1 MWGRQGDSE
10 KTPTTRA
17 LTTLS
22 DLLKPAEWDR
32 LSETDRATALSAYP
46 ALDVPAVS
54 LTGAR
59 LEPEMATRLQR
70 WVAGIA
76 GRGFQPEV
84 TAGVRAWLESQAADT
99 HLFVG
104 GRIAQGR
111 TSLVLTL
118 AREAMAKRPAP
129 PEYFYGPDP
138 DAFDTPLLLTLPSGG
153 AQPFAEALV
162 ATLSACGEQWDK
174 PTRQQAVATAF
185 DTFQSK
191 APGQAWDYI
200 GKLREAVAQAATGDG
215 DFPFGDDTPLTVV
228 TRPQTTDGG
237 APAVFASMLQDDLNE
252 SLLRANGGVLVLPA
266 LNIDVN
272 TLTTTLLNRYVKVR
286 DDAKQPVPLNVRLVM
301 IGTEDGYR
309 ALLSASDDMSRVFRR
324 EVWCN
329 DTTSWTRNVEAA
341 YAALSDGA
349 ARRYDLPA
357 FDPGAVARLIEEGAR
372 RSGGLN
378 RSRLSTDL
386 MLLHDLAVEA
396 GELARA
402 RGGASVIGGDITE
415 ALNRRRSL
423 QSATALQ
430 VREAIMTGESM
441 TPTSGAAVGQIN
453 GLGIFEWHPYEASF
467 AVPMRISATVSPGRD
482 ERVLD
487 IEQEAQQADADHV
500 RGAMT
505 MEGYLT
511 HRYSE
516 QRPLSVI
523 IRIRFEQE
531 HGGTG
536 GDSASAA
543 QLFTL
548 LSALAQQPIRCSLAV
563 TGAVGQ
569 YGEIQPIGGVNTKID
584 GFWEVCRMRYQQGE
598 RPEGGYGVLIPTVN
612 ARDLMLRPEVAASI
626 ANEGWFHIWP
636 VATVDE
642 AIPLLMGMPAAT
654 VHQRVEQRLKRFHQM
669 ARSR

>member
-1 MWGRQGDSE
+1 MQTG
-10 KTPTTRA
+10 A
-17 LTTLS
+17 LTALS
-22 DLLKPAEWDR
+22 DLLKPAQWDR
-32 LSETDRATALSAYP
+32 LSEADRTAALSAYP
-46 ALDVPAVS
+46 SLDVPAVS
-54 LTGAR
+54 VTGAR
-59 LEPEMATRLQR
+59 LDAEMATRLQR
-70 WVAGIA
+70 WVAGIV

-84 TAGVRAWLESQAADT
+84 TAGVRAWLESQATDT

-118 AREAMAKRPAP
+118 AREVMAKRPAP

-138 DAFDTPLLLTLPSGG
+138 DSFDTPLLLTLPSGG

-174 PTRQQAVATAF
+174 PTRQQAVSAAF

-200 GKLREAVAQAATGDG
+200 SQLRAAVGQAAASDG
-215 DFPFGDDTPLTVV
+215 DFPFGDDTPLQMV
-228 TRPQTTDGG
+228 TRPQTTDG
-237 APAVFASMLQDDLNE
+237 APVVFASMLQDDLNE

-272 TLTTTLLNRYVKVR
+272 ALTTTLLNRSIKAR

-309 ALLSASDDMSRVFRR
+309 ALLSASDDMARVFRR

-329 DTTSWTRNVEAA
+329 DTVSWTRETEAA
-341 YAALSDGA
+341 YAALVDGA
-349 ARRYDLPA
+349 TRRYDLPA

-396 GELARA
+396 GELART
-402 RGGASVIGGDITE
+402 RGGASTIGGDITE
-415 ALNRRRSL
+415 ALNRRRAL
-423 QSATALQ
+423 QSATSRQ

-441 TPTSGAAVGQIN
+441 TPTSGSAVGQIN

-500 RGAMT
+500 RGSMT

-511 HRYSE
+511 DRYSDH
-516 QRPLSVI
+516 RPLSVI

-531 HGGTG
+531 HGAMG

-548 LSALAQQPIRCSLAV
+548 LSALAQQPIKCSLAV

-598 RPEGGYGVLIPTVN
+598 RPESGYGVLIPAVN

-642 AIPLLMGMPAAT
+642 AIPLLMGIPAAT

-669 ARSR
+669 SRLR